1 MDEAT
6 LTTLTT
12 SFTGAINDIKGSVL
26 TILGAGVIFTI
37 IFTGY
42 KLLKGGFKKGTSA

>member
-1 MDEAT
+1 MDEAA

-12 SFTGAINDIKGSVL
+12 SFTGAIDDVKTPVL
-26 TILGAGVIFTI
+26 TILGAGVVITVIFAA
-37 IFTGY
+37 Y

>member
-6 LTTLTT
+6 ITSLT
-12 SFTGAINDIKGSVL
+12 SGFTKAIDDIKTPVL
-26 TILGAGVIFTI
+26 TILGAGVIFTV
-37 IFTGY
+37 IFAGY